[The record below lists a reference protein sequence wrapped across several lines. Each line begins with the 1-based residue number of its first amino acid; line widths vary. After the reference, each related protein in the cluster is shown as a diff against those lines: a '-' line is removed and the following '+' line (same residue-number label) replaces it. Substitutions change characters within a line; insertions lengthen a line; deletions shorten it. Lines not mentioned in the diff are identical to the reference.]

1 MFPGFK
7 STSQLKWTPQ
17 GLSLYMPVGTAAS
30 RNTLPFN
37 ETAANNI
44 TIGSGIMAGDAT
56 SQGNVFLGI
65 IDNQFNAPTTLPT
78 LTVFGSNNIICT
90 PALGGVSSPNNTIG
104 TASVHSSG
112 NVVLV
117 PSSLLNGGV
126 LCAGTGN
133 VIIGTAA
140 YSTASGGSGA
150 VVLGNT
156 AVVTGNSGVAIG
168 ASTSTSGTGGVAV
181 GVGSVSAGGVAIGS
195 STNAGG
201 TGCIVI
207 GAGNTGT
214 GSGVTQIGGSSM
226 TFSTNSGSYLQH
238 IGYQLN
244 ASTPAASV
252 NASTAIGVNST
263 MDMSNTLSFA
273 AGSFGSVATGNAQLM
288 FVLGRM
294 QTTSTTPTEIGL
306 SAAGTNAEL
315 RSLTPT
321 GFIILQNNTS
331 YLFECHI
338 TAQVSGGTSD
348 SASWMVNF
356 MVSRGNAAA
365 NTALVGTPSG
375 TTAPLFA
382 TTGATSGAWAVAVTA
397 DTTNGR
403 PAIKVTGAASTT
415 INWVMSARVT
425 KVGG

>member
-78 LTVFGSNNIICT
+78 LTVFGSQNIICA
-90 PALGGVSSPNNTIG
+90 PAVGGTSSPNNTIG
-104 TASVHSSG
+104 TASTHSSG

-117 PSSLLNGGV
+117 PGNALNGGV

-133 VIIGTAA
+133 VIIGTGAYTAA
-140 YSTASGGSGA
+140 TGGSGA
-150 VVLGNT
+150 VVLGNG
-156 AVVTGNSGVAIG
+156 AAVTGNSGVAIG
-168 ASTSTSGTGGVAV
+168 SNTSTAGTSGVAI
-181 GVGSVSAGGVAIGS
+181 GSGSVSAGGVAIGS
-195 STNAGG
+195 SANAGS
-201 TGCIVI
+201 TSISI
-207 GAGNTGT
+207 GPSGQTGT
-214 GSGVTQIGGSSM
+214 GYGNIILGQVAPNLSTNTNQYITMIGGTNVTPSVASGVHNATQMGVG
-226 TFSTNSGSYLQH
+226 
-238 IGYQLN
+238 
-244 ASTPAASV
+244 AS
-252 NASTAIGVNST
+252 I
-263 MDMSNTLSFA
+263 DQC
-273 AGSFGSVATGNAQLM
+273 GSFNYSYGGFGGINGNAQLS
-288 FVLGRM
+288 FLIGRT
-294 QTTSTTPTEIGL
+294 QTTSTSPVEIGF
-306 SAAGTNAEL
+306 SASSTNTDMRAL
-315 RSLTPT
+315 VPT
-321 GFIILQNNTS
+321 AFIILQNNTS

-356 MVSRGNAAA
+356 MVSRGAAAA